1 MMYPTAGAGT
11 IILICVLLLACGF
24 AAGFIIAKAFASLKP
39 RKRMVRGFD
48 TPAQM
53 VSRRDVSL
61 EEYAKNS
68 AKHSSDG
75 QSAVSGFSRQ

>member
-53 VSRRDVSL
+53 VSRRDVPL
-61 EEYAKNS
+61 EEYAKTARNTPATGS
-68 AKHSSDG
+68 
-75 QSAVSGFSRQ
+75 QL

>member
-39 RKRMVRGFD
+39 RKRMVRGI
-48 TPAQM
+48 
-53 VSRRDVSL
+53 R
-61 EEYAKNS
+61 YAG
-68 AKHSSDG
+68 ADG
-75 QSAVSGFSRQ
+75 VPQGCAA